1 MAVFRTTPVI
11 VAVTGCL
18 LVSGAMAQSTRE
30 RLTNIEARLARIERT
45 VNNNDSQT
53 DMLRKIQALQEENQA
68 LRNEIET
75 LQFDT
80 VRSADRQ
87 RQLYLD
93 LDQRLQALEAGT
105 TAPRVG
111 PAPSAPTGGTAPV
124 VTGGGPDQR
133 AYQAAFDLLKQGR
146 YAEAT
151 QAFENSLAT
160 YPTSDLRDNAQYWLA
175 ETHYVSQDYN
185 TALEGFQ
192 EVVTG
197 YPTSRKIP
205 DAWLKI
211 GYCNY
216 EMERWNDARQALSVV
231 TSRFPETTAARLA
244 GQRLDMMQ
252 SEGR

>member
-1 MAVFRTTPVI
+1 MAVLRTTPVI
-11 VAVTGCL
+11 VAITGCL
-18 LVSGAMAQSTRE
+18 LVSGVMAQSTRE
-30 RLTNIEARLARIERT
+30 RLTNLEARLARLERT

-53 DMLRKIQALQEENQA
+53 DMLRKIQQLQEENQA

-93 LDQRLQALEAGT
+93 LDQRLQALEAGS
-105 TAPRVG
+105 APRVG
-111 PAPSAPTGGTAPV
+111 AAPVPAAGDTAPAA
-124 VTGGGPDQR
+124 TGATSDQL

-146 YAEAT
+146 YEEAT
-151 QAFENSLAT
+151 AGFKNFLVVYAGSNLG
-160 YPTSDLRDNAQYWLA
+160 DNAQYWLA
-175 ETHYVSQDYN
+175 ETHYVSQDYE

-216 EMERWNDARQALSVV
+216 EMQRWNDARQALSVV
-231 TSRFPETTAARLA
+231 TSRFPETTAAR
-244 GQRLDMMQ
+244 
-252 SEGR
+252 

>member
-1 MAVFRTTPVI
+1 MLRTTPVI
-11 VAVTGCL
+11 VAITGCL
-18 LVSGAMAQSTRE
+18 LVSGVMAQSTRE
-30 RLTNIEARLARIERT
+30 RLTNLEARLARLERT

-53 DMLRKIQALQEENQA
+53 DMLRKIQQLQEENQA

-93 LDQRLQALEAGT
+93 LDQRLQALEAGS
-105 TAPRVG
+105 APRVG
-111 PAPSAPTGGTAPV
+111 AAPVPAAGDTAPAA
-124 VTGGGPDQR
+124 TGATSDQL

-146 YAEAT
+146 YEEAT
-151 QAFENSLAT
+151 AGFKNFLVV
-160 YPTSDLRDNAQYWLA
+160 YPASNLKDNAQYWLA
-175 ETHYVSQDYN
+175 ETHYVSQDYE

-216 EMERWNDARQALSVV
+216 EMQRWNDARQALSVV

-244 GQRLDMMQ
+244 RQRLDMME